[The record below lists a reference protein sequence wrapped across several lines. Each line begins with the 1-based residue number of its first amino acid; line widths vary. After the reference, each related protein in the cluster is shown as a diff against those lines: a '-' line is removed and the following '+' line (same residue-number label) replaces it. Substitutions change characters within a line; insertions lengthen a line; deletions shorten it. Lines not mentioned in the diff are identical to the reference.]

1 MERRGAKEEVED
13 RKQVKLMREERIA
26 FMENIR
32 EERKIII
39 ENQKVKERF
48 WEERIRGI
56 EEKIIESENKIKK

>member
-1 MERRGAKEEVED
+1 MERRGAREEVED

-26 FMENIR
+26 FMENIKG
-32 EERKIII
+32 ERKIII

-48 WEERIRGI
+48 WEERFRGI

>member
-1 MERRGAKEEVED
+1 MERRGAREEVED

-48 WEERIRGI
+48 WEERFRGI